1 MKQRK
6 SLSTPI
12 LPGKMTYADTA
23 KWLTVSER
31 TIRRWVRKD
40 NIPYYKVGRRVYFQ
54 ETDLL
59 RWIESCRVEVI
70 E

>member
-6 SLSTPI
+6 GLSTPI
-12 LPGKMTYADTA
+12 LPDKMTLTDTSNFLA
-23 KWLTVSER
+23 VSER
-31 TIRRWVRKD
+31 TIRRWVRRD